1 MGLLHALGLGK
12 DPHVLWMIEAFGA
25 KPGGIVVD
33 RLYQERPSY
42 QVWQGEAHGAAI
54 TFYTEARNRYL
65 GGAGV
70 YLGKAGPQFVNG
82 ISEYRCYFYRP
93 TIPPTLSMDDSRWA
107 EVVRKAMGDPEWTST
122 FPEEAFELGVGVGR
136 FAMELDCP
144 LDARPLF
151 SQLDTLRGLL
161 GSMSDAVA
169 RVYLYAAGVG
179 VGFTAERLTK
189 EKLLADVKMGS
200 DILRVAAAVG

>member
-1 MGLLHALGLGK
+1 MGLLRALGLGK

-25 KPGGIVVD
+25 RPGEIVVD
-33 RLYQERPSY
+33 RLYQEPPSCH
-42 QVWQGEAHGAAI
+42 VWRGEAHGVPV

-65 GGAGV
+65 GASGV
-70 YLGKAGPQFVNG
+70 YLGKAGPQFMEG

-93 TIPPTLSMDDSRWA
+93 SKAPTLSVDDSRWA

-144 LDARPLF
+144 LDARPVF
-151 SQLDTLRGLL
+151 AHLDALRGLL

-189 EKLLADVKMGS
+189 EKLLADVKVGS
-200 DILRVAAAVG
+200 DILRVASAMS